1 MESRASRV
9 TRITSATGLV
19 VLLCAAI
26 MAVGTATAAQAQ
38 PADAP
43 QDRARGRAGAEADRL
58 GPVQILNML
67 DAWAMVEAQRTL
79 QIPDDRYGEF
89 ALKLKRLQ
97 QTRRRGMQAR
107 NGILQ
112 ELRRLVGPQASGA
125 DDSAIQDRLRALD
138 ELDERTA
145 AQMRKAYEELDQVLT
160 PAQRA
165 RFRLFEEALERR
177 KIDLLKRAQQG
188 AAARRRQ

>member
-1 MESRASRV
+1 MTEDRERLEVARH
-9 TRITSATGLV
+9 
-19 VLLCAAI
+19 
-26 MAVGTATAAQAQ
+26 VGTLLVCAVITLACASSSAAQ
-38 PADAP
+38 PTDASQERP
-43 QDRARGRAGAEADRL
+43 RGRASGDDRL
-58 GPVQILNML
+58 GPGQILNML

-79 QIPDDRYGEF
+79 QISDERYGDF
-89 ALKLKRLQ
+89 MLRLKRLQ
-97 QTRRRGMQAR
+97 QTRRRAMQAR

-112 ELRRLVGPQASGA
+112 ELRRLVGPQAAAPA
-125 DDSAIQDRLRALD
+125 DEKAIEDRLRALR

-145 AQMRKAYEELDQVLT
+145 GEMRKAYEELDQVLT

-188 AAARRRQ
+188 AAGRRRQ